1 MLKQSFSR
9 VKKSLAILLAVL
21 FVASMTIA
29 SASACAADNHSYKSG
44 HCAKESGY
52 SKDSCKS
59 GKCAKES
66 GCSKDSCK
74 SGKCAKESGCS
85 KDSCKSGK
93 CVKYNHKH
101 SNCSKKGKK
110 CSSC

>member
-1 MLKQSFSR
+1 MLNQSFSR
-9 VKKSLAILLAVL
+9 VKKSLAILLVVL

-44 HCAKESGY
+44 H
-52 SKDSCKS
+52 
-59 GKCAKES
+59 CAKES

-101 SNCSKKGKK
+101 INCSKKGKK

>member
-29 SASACAADNHSYKSG
+29 SASACAADNHSYKNG
-44 HCAKESGY
+44 H
-52 SKDSCKS
+52 
-59 GKCAKES
+59 CAKES

-74 SGKCAKESGCS
+74 SSKCAKESGCS

>member
-74 SGKCAKESGCS
+74 SGKC
-85 KDSCKSGK
+85 
-93 CVKYNHKH
+93 VKYNHKH

>member
-66 GCSKDSCK
+66 GCSKDR
-74 SGKCAKESGCS
+74 
-85 KDSCKSGK
+85 CKSGK